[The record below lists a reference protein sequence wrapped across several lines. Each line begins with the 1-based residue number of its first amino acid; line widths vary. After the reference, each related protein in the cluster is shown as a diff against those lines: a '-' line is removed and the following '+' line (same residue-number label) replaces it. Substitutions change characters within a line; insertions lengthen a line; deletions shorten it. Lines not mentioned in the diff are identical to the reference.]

1 MKYAVVN
8 VNASGD
14 NTIISA
20 VAGKRIKVLHYAV
33 GCDQN
38 IDIYWKSNSTR
49 ITGPIFLAAST
60 SISAGYGASS
70 PAGLVGMFE
79 TNTGEALVLN
89 LNGAKTVGGHIT
101 YLVID

>member
-1 MKYAVVN
+1 MKYAIVN
-8 VNASGD
+8 VNTSGD
-14 NTIISA
+14 NTIVAA

-38 IDIYWKSNSTR
+38 VDIYWKSNSTA
-49 ITGPIFLAAST
+49 ITGPIFLASST
-60 SISAGYGASS
+60 SVSAGYGASS

-79 TNTGEALVLN
+79 TNVGEDLNLN